1 MRRRGLSGE
10 GEERR
15 QGGEQPPLEHL
26 HLHLLEE
33 GAGVGRGSK
42 MTSAAGAIEALI
54 SSSALPTLL
63 ASLVFGS
70 CNRTL

>member
-42 MTSAAGAIEALI
+42 MASADGATEALI
-54 SSSALPTLL
+54 LSSVLPTLL
-63 ASLVFGS
+63 PSLACS
-70 CNRTL
+70 LCSEII

>member
-15 QGGEQPPLEHL
+15 QEGEQPPLGHL

-33 GAGVGRGSK
+33 GAGVGRGRK
-42 MTSAAGAIEALI
+42 RTSAAEATEALI
-54 SSSALPTLL
+54 SSSVLPTLL
-63 ASLVFGS
+63 ASLALV
-70 CNRTL
+70 TVL

>member
-15 QGGEQPPLEHL
+15 QGGEQPLLEHL

-33 GAGVGRGSK
+33 GAGVGGGSK
-42 MTSAAGAIEALI
+42 MTSDAGAKEALI

-63 ASLVFGS
+63 AS
-70 CNRTL
+70 CNSTLKW

>member
-42 MTSAAGAIEALI
+42 RTSDPGAIEALI

-63 ASLVFGS
+63 ASLALV
-70 CNRTL
+70 TVL